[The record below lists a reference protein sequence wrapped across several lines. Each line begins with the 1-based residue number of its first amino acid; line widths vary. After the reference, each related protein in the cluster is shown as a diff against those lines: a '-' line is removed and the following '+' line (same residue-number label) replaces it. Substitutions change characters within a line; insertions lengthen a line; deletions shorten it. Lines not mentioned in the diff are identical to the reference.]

1 MSSPV
6 VFEISHCKQKT
17 YNNIFQ
23 AGGVLAMGWGP
34 PARAQPCHGTED
46 RLPRR
51 SKRREHIVRQQA
63 ETLLGL
69 RATLPKHEPKRDAA
83 TQTGPDA
90 TPRTSLRQLANA
102 VARVPASA
110 TDQKAIEVRR
120 ALRNLHLLLRS
131 ERLYVKDHPLRLDSL
146 DSAYD
151 SIRNATE
158 ILGGLEIRVERGG
171 LVAPRIGD
179 AHLPDARGEM
189 QALAIDLQR
198 AGIHVMTFSK
208 KFHVGELDTL
218 AGLVKASLLKS
229 EDPANSAGNAWW
241 PARLLENRVEGI
253 SINTQTERRVDTVLA
268 SLIAAL
274 VAYGGHSPRETTDA
288 PIQAPDFDDLVACL
302 RLLARLTPPLESARG
317 LSPEEAARAIHG
329 AMEEASRDS
338 VCMLLSS
345 VSQYGPREGERPQ
358 PYLLRLSEHLIF
370 EFLGAEFSSGSLT
383 ASSVRPTI
391 NRLSDVMVD
400 AGGYSG
406 PHSSQHL
413 SSLAVTW
420 ATDTHRE
427 QLIDRFWLEL
437 PPREKSAV
445 LRGPDVW
452 CVPVAALRHTLGQL
466 ADAGADAPRR
476 EARNIILNYARR
488 IEHADPSARRSVAA
502 GLNEMSSI
510 IESLWPNQLPEDLSR
525 GAMKALDEEKAPETA
540 ALLAA
545 FVESLGRI
553 AVNRADYSGFEN
565 ILTSLERAP
574 QDKEHGHVATLA
586 NRLVVQDRWLL
597 LVDAALANRPLD
609 PCLPRLLQ
617 RDPERLLDRL
627 TLLLT
632 EPRGAEMVPAMARL
646 LRTIGVPVLNL
657 LETRLYE
664 ARRQRVTAAIK
675 LLAASDPER
684 LLRGLARAMASWEWN
699 LQDLAVSELSRPNN
713 AASALTTAFVFSAIL
728 ADAHPMVVPMMID
741 QLGLAQE
748 TTAVPQ
754 LMEIAAG
761 EHESLRDQFVRI
773 KAIEALGRMRAPEAA
788 ELLRRLSE
796 NRDGLTYAEP
806 AGLRAA
812 AEDALALIENR
823 PSFKQAAAAFGAPAQ
838 SSSGYVI
845 PRRYTRVPLDSPLRA
860 QIEGAPAGLTRVR
873 TISLG
878 GAYLESPRKLS
889 VGDSIK
895 LEVRAGL
902 RKINFTAV
910 VRNIGPDG
918 GGVEFVH
925 MRDEDREKLR
935 KLVQRHLQL

>member
-1 MSSPV
+1 LV
-6 VFEISHCKQKT
+6 H
-17 YNNIFQ
+17 
-23 AGGVLAMGWGP
+23 
-34 PARAQPCHGTED
+34 
-46 RLPRR
+46 
-51 SKRREHIVRQQA
+51 
-63 ETLLGL
+63 
-69 RATLPKHEPKRDAA
+69 RATLPVNDAKRDPS
-83 TQTGPDA
+83 QSNPDL
-90 TPRTSLRQLANA
+90 TPRTYLRQLATA
-102 VARVPASA
+102 VSRVPAGA
-110 TDQKAIEVRR
+110 TDHKAIEVHR
-120 ALRNLHLLLRS
+120 ALRNLHLLMRS
-131 ERLYVKDHPLRLDSL
+131 ERLYENNHPRRMDSL

-158 ILGGLEIRVERGG
+158 TLGGLEIRVERGG

-179 AHLPDARGEM
+179 AHLPDTRGEM

-198 AGIHVMTFSK
+198 AGIHALAFSK

-218 AGLVKASLLKS
+218 AHLVKASLLRS
-229 EDPANSAGNAWW
+229 EESANGGGNGWW

-274 VAYGGHSPRETTDA
+274 VAYGGHSPRETADA
-288 PIQAPDFDDLVACL
+288 PIQAPDFDDLVASL

-338 VCMLLSS
+338 VTMLLSS

-370 EFLGAEFSSGSLT
+370 EFLSAEFSSGSLT
-383 ASSVRPTI
+383 ASSVRPTFC
-391 NRLSDVMVD
+391 RLSDVMVE

-427 QLIDRFWLEL
+427 RLIDRFWLEL
-437 PPREKSAV
+437 SPREKSAV
-445 LRGPDVW
+445 LRSPDVW

-476 EARNIILNYARR
+476 EARNIVLNYARR
-488 IEHADPSARRSVAA
+488 LDHADASARRSVAA
-502 GLNEMSSI
+502 GLNELSPI
-510 IESLWPNQLPEDLSR
+510 FESLWPNQLPEDLSR
-525 GAMKALDEEKAPETA
+525 GAMKALDTEKAPETA

-553 AVNRADYSGFEN
+553 AVNRADYSGFES
-565 ILTSLERAP
+565 ILTGLERVP
-574 QDKEHGHVATLA
+574 QDKEHGHMAALA
-586 NRLVVQDRWLL
+586 NRLVAQDRWLL
-597 LVDAALANRPLD
+597 LVDAALANRALEPV
-609 PCLPRLLQ
+609 LPRLLQ

-632 EPRGAEMVPAMARL
+632 EPRGAEAVPAMARL

-675 LLAASDPER
+675 LLAAADPER

-713 AASALTTAFVFSAIL
+713 SASALSTAFVFSAIL

-761 EHESLRDQFVRI
+761 EHEVLRDQFVRI
-773 KAIEALGRMRAPEAA
+773 KAIEALGRMRASEAA
-788 ELLRRLSE
+788 ELLRTLAESRE
-796 NRDGLTYAEP
+796 GLTYAEP

-812 AEDALALIENR
+812 AEDALALIEDR
-823 PSFKQAAAAFGAPAQ
+823 PSFKQAAAAFGAPGQ

-860 QIEGAPAGLTRVR
+860 HIEGAPAGLARVK

-889 VGDSIK
+889 IGDSIK

-902 RKINFTAV
+902 RKISFTAV

-918 GGVEFVH
+918 SGVEFVH

>member
-1 MSSPV
+1 M
-6 VFEISHCKQKT
+6 
-17 YNNIFQ
+17 
-23 AGGVLAMGWGP
+23 
-34 PARAQPCHGTED
+34 
-46 RLPRR
+46 
-51 SKRREHIVRQQA
+51 
-63 ETLLGL
+63 
-69 RATLPKHEPKRDAA
+69 
-83 TQTGPDA
+83 
-90 TPRTSLRQLANA
+90 
-102 VARVPASA
+102 
-110 TDQKAIEVRR
+110 
-120 ALRNLHLLLRS
+120 RS
-131 ERLYVKDHPLRLDSL
+131 ERLYEKDHPRRLESL
-146 DSAYD
+146 DGAYD

-158 ILGGLEIRVERGG
+158 MLGGLEIRVERGG

-179 AHLPDARGEM
+179 AHLQDERGEM
-189 QALAIDLQR
+189 QTLAMDLQR
-198 AGIHVMTFSK
+198 AGIHALAFSK

-218 AGLVKASLLKS
+218 ARLVKASLLRS
-229 EDPANSAGNAWW
+229 EEPANGGGNAWW

-253 SINTQTERRVDTVLA
+253 SINTQAERRVDTVLA

-274 VAYGGHSPRETTDA
+274 VAYGGHSPRETADA
-288 PIQAPDFDDLVACL
+288 PIRAPDLDDLVASL

-358 PYLLRLSEHLIF
+358 PYLLRLSENIIF
-370 EFLGAEFSSGSLT
+370 EFLGAEFSCGSLS
-383 ASSVRPTI
+383 ALSVGPTI
-391 NRLSDVMVD
+391 YRLSDVIVT

-420 ATDTHRE
+420 ATETHRE

-466 ADAGADAPRR
+466 ADAGVDAPRR
-476 EARNIILNYARR
+476 EARNIVLNYARR
-488 IEHADPSARRSVAA
+488 IEHADPSARRAVAA
-502 GLNEMSSI
+502 GLNELSSI

-525 GAMKALDEEKAPETA
+525 GAMKALESEKAPETA

-553 AVNRADYSGFEN
+553 AVTRGDYSGFET
-565 ILTSLERAP
+565 ILTGLERAP
-574 QDKEHGHVATLA
+574 HDKEHEHMAALA
-586 NRLVVQDRWLL
+586 NHLVAQDRWLL

-609 PCLPRLLQ
+609 PVLPRLVQ

-646 LRTIGVPVLNL
+646 LRTIGVPALNL
-657 LETRLYE
+657 LEARLYE

-675 LLAASDPER
+675 LLAAADPER
-684 LLRGLARAMASWEWN
+684 LLRGLTRAMASWEWN
-699 LQDLAVSELSRPNN
+699 LQDLAVSELSRPSNS
-713 AASALTTAFVFSAIL
+713 ASALSTAFVFSAIL

-748 TTAVPQ
+748 NTAVPQ

-761 EHESLRDQFVRI
+761 EHEVLRDQFVRI
-773 KAIEALGRMRAPEAA
+773 KAIEALGRMRASEAA
-788 ELLRRLSE
+788 ELLRTLAEGRE
-796 NRDGLTYAEP
+796 GLTYAEP
-806 AGLRAA
+806 AGMRAA

-823 PSFKQAAAAFGAPAQ
+823 PSFKQAVAAFGAPAQ

-845 PRRYTRVPLDSPLRA
+845 PRRYVRVPLDSPLRA
-860 QIEGAPAGLTRVR
+860 QIEGAPAGLARVK

-878 GAYLESPRKLS
+878 GAYLASPRKLS

-895 LEVRAGL
+895 LEVRAGF

-918 GGVEFVH
+918 SGVEFVH

-935 KLVQRHLQL
+935 RLVQRHLQL

>member
-1 MSSPV
+1 LV
-6 VFEISHCKQKT
+6 
-17 YNNIFQ
+17 
-23 AGGVLAMGWGP
+23 
-34 PARAQPCHGTED
+34 
-46 RLPRR
+46 
-51 SKRREHIVRQQA
+51 
-63 ETLLGL
+63 L
-69 RATLPKHEPKRDAA
+69 RATKPNQEAKREPWP
-83 TQTGPDA
+83 QTSPDV
-90 TPRTSLRQLANA
+90 TPRTSLRLLANA
-102 VARVPASA
+102 VARVPATA
-110 TDQKAIEVRR
+110 TDQKATEVHR

-131 ERLYVKDHPLRLDSL
+131 ERLYTKDHPLRVDSL

-158 ILGGLEIRVERGG
+158 NLGGMEIRVERGG
-171 LVAPRIGD
+171 LVAPRIGE
-179 AHLPDARGEM
+179 AHLPDPRGEM
-189 QALAIDLQR
+189 QALASDLQR
-198 AGIHVMTFSK
+198 AGINALVFSK

-218 AGLVKASLLKS
+218 AGLVKASLLRS
-229 EDPANSAGNAWW
+229 EDPANGAGNAWW

-274 VAYGGHSPRETTDA
+274 VAYGGHSPRETADA
-288 PIQAPDFDDLVACL
+288 PIQAPDFDDLVASL

-383 ASSVRPTI
+383 ASSVKPTI
-391 NRLSDVMVD
+391 YRLSDVMVE

-466 ADAGADAPRR
+466 AESGADAPRR
-476 EARNIILNYARR
+476 EARNIVLNYARR

-502 GLNEMSSI
+502 GLNELASI

-553 AVNRADYSGFEN
+553 AVNRADYTGFEN
-565 ILTSLERAP
+565 ILTGLERAP
-574 QDKEHGHVATLA
+574 QDKEHGHLAALA
-586 NRLVVQDRWLL
+586 NRLVAQDRWLL
-597 LVDAALANRPLD
+597 LADAALANRPLD
-609 PCLPRLLQ
+609 PSLPRLLQ
-617 RDPERLLDRL
+617 RDPERLLDRM

-675 LLAASDPER
+675 LLAAADPER

-713 AASALTTAFVFSAIL
+713 AASALSTAFVFSAIL
-728 ADAHPMVVPMMID
+728 ADAHPLVVPMMID

-773 KAIEALGRMRAPEAA
+773 KAIEALGRMRAPESA
-788 ELLRRLSE
+788 ELLRRLAE
-796 NRDGLTYAEP
+796 NREGLTYAEP

-860 QIEGAPAGLTRVR
+860 QIEGTPAGLARVK

-889 VGDSIK
+889 IGDSIK
-895 LEVRAGL
+895 LEVRSGL
-902 RKINFTAV
+902 RRINFTAV

-918 GGVEFVH
+918 SGVEFVH